1 MTTVTIGV
9 ASLSDTRR
17 RLSAAFRG
25 KKQGARIS
33 LPKRWA
39 LLKLM
44 AGKGAM
50 AIREIA
56 RRAQRDVRAVHSD
69 VHVLLRAGVLEKA
82 EDGGVVF
89 PYDAIH
95 VDFLLKAAWVAPA
108 AANGCSIIRCPA
120 SLADRH
126 APPALGDPK
135 VRRQPFLG
143 HFRAVPGGSLPTATR
158 CRTPARALH
167 HNY

>member
-1 MTTVTIGV
+1 MSTVTIGV
-9 ASLSDTRR
+9 ASLGDTQRR
-17 RLSAAFRG
+17 ASAAFRG

-33 LPKRWA
+33 FATEDLLWKTLTPKRWA

-69 VHVLLRAGVLEKA
+69 VHVLLRVGVLQKSE
-82 EDGGVVF
+82 EGGVEF

-95 VDFLLKAAWVAPA
+95 VDFLLKAA
-108 AANGCSIIRCPA
+108 
-120 SLADRH
+120 
-126 APPALGDPK
+126 
-135 VRRQPFLG
+135 
-143 HFRAVPGGSLPTATR
+143 
-158 CRTPARALH
+158 
-167 HNY
+167 